1 MKENEI
7 EEIIDETNDLP
18 FGITDEEYI
27 DVKGDFDDTNKN

>member
-18 FGITDEEYI
+18 FGITDEEYN
-27 DVKGDFDDTNKN
+27 DLKGDVNDSNKN

>member
-27 DVKGDFDDTNKN
+27 ELGGDVNDTNKN